1 MQRRYVS
8 AVSKRVLDTY
18 IIISEP
24 FFVFTR
30 RTQVQPRSV
39 KLSHFSI
46 RDLLGR
52 PHTAAERAAREKI
65 PLTQLEAFTIEV
77 NGRRM
82 LVDTFGKSREERAP
96 QDRYTQ
102 PQQVQSAQRRYP
114 SRHTECS
121 VLKTH
126 KVLRIQSKRECES
139 SIHTHTHTHTHTY
152 YYIHTYVLYRL
163 YIYVYLYVNPPTGS
177 LCVWKH
183 RRCREHMSSSSL
195 SYRRNRKCMPDNAFR
210 HLADALTRYM
220 RVYTHSS
227 MYRLC
232 ISWMA

>member
-1 MQRRYVS
+1 MLAVSIFTCCAAFLVQRRYVS

-52 PHTAAERAAREKI
+52 PHTAAEREAREKI

-82 LVDTFGKSREERAP
+82 LVDTFGKSREERA
-96 QDRYTQ
+96 QL
-102 PQQVQSAQRRYP
+102 
-114 SRHTECS
+114 HE
-121 VLKTH
+121 VLG
-126 KVLRIQSKRECES
+126 VSQEE
-139 SIHTHTHTHTHTY
+139 
-152 YYIHTYVLYRL
+152 
-163 YIYVYLYVNPPTGS
+163 
-177 LCVWKH
+177 
-183 RRCREHMSSSSL
+183 
-195 SYRRNRKCMPDNAFR
+195 
-210 HLADALTRYM
+210 
-220 RVYTHSS
+220 
-227 MYRLC
+227 
-232 ISWMA
+232 